1 MFDSPI
7 AAKSLQFLCLLT
19 LGSLFAL
26 TGLRQFFIEP
36 LASSSS
42 NVIWFIL
49 QVAPLLAVVPGIV
62 RGKYLSYVLTALF
75 SMLYFVH
82 GVLAAAA
89 PASRTFGFWEVG
101 FAVALTAAAAFAAK
115 HSAQLP
121 HTSAAQKD

>member
-1 MFDSPI
+1 M
-7 AAKSLQFLCLLT
+7 KGKGLQLLCLLT

-42 NVIWFIL
+42 NVIWFTL

-62 RGKYLSYVLTALF
+62 RGKYLSHVLAALF

-82 GVLAAAA
+82 GVLATAAS
-89 PASRTFGFWEVG
+89 ASRTFGLWEVG
-101 FAVALTAAAAFAAK
+101 FAVALVGAAAFAAK
-115 HSAQLP
+115 HIQLESL
-121 HTSAAQKD
+121 TTKELNR